1 MRKASS
7 CVATTSKSGLCKP
20 VSASVPSHPGQALAR
35 EEEGRHPTLE
45 ARPTVLVVLSGGGFT
60 FETKCILQ
68 ALKADADFVYLATEF
83 GGVPGEHGI
92 PMGASHRVPTF
103 QTVSKKSTSQSLY
116 AFLSVFFKAIAVIR
130 RNRVSSIIGVGCSH
144 AVPMFLAGRVLGR
157 KNVFIE
163 SITRVNDLS
172 NTGKL
177 VYRMKLAH
185 LFIVQ
190 WPGLN
195 GLYSRSALGTVL

>member
-1 MRKASS
+1 MKGD
-7 CVATTSKSGLCKP
+7 V
-20 VSASVPSHPGQALAR
+20 
-35 EEEGRHPTLE
+35 
-45 ARPTVLVVLSGGGFT
+45 
-60 FETKCILQ
+60 
-68 ALKADADFVYLATEF
+68 DFVYLTTEF

-92 PMGASHRVPTF
+92 PPGTSHRVPTF
-103 QTVSKKSTSQSLY
+103 QTVSKKSTSQSIY
-116 AFLSVFFKAIAVIR
+116 AFLQVFFTTLAVISR
-130 RNRVSSIIGVGCSH
+130 SRVGSVLGVGCSH
-144 AVPMFLAGRVLGR
+144 TVPMFLAGRVLRR

-177 VYRMKLAH
+177 VYQMRLSQ

-195 GLYSRSALGTVL
+195 ALYPRSTLGTVL

>member
-1 MRKASS
+1 MS
-7 CVATTSKSGLCKP
+7 T
-20 VSASVPSHPGQALAR
+20 SVPGHSSSVLACNDR
-35 EEEGRHPTLE
+35 SRHSSPA

-68 ALKADADFVYLATEF
+68 AIQDEADFVYLATEF

-92 PMGASHRVPTF
+92 PAGASHRVPTF
-103 QTVSKKSTSQSLY
+103 QTVSNKSTSQSIY
-116 AFLSVFFKAIAVIR
+116 AFLKVFLTALAVIR
-130 RNRVSSIIGVGCSH
+130 RSKASSVVGVGCSH
-144 AVPMFLAGRVLGR
+144 AVPMFLAGMVLR
-157 KNVFIE
+157 RRNVFVE

-177 VYRMKLAH
+177 VYRMRLSR

-195 GLYSRSALGTVL
+195 ARYPRSILGTVL